1 MDYPLTTTTIL
12 EYGNRLTVIK
22 KIITY
27 LPDEKNIVLVICIND
42 VKVS

>member
-12 EYGNRLTVIK
+12 EYGNSSIVIK

-27 LPDEKNIVLVICIND
+27 LPDGRRI
-42 VKVS
+42 SFW